1 MCYVNYPI
9 FYLSTSKLLYLIW
22 HSFSNTFTPVVMCII
37 FLDSKGYYA
46 ILGVSEKSKYTEI
59 RAAYRLLAKKYHPDR
74 NNSDFAEDMIKK
86 INAAFEVLSNR
97 EKRREYDET
106 PFDNYWSHQEDKVT
120 DNDDGGN
127 NNNDDIK
134 YRYYYQVPSDQSSS
148 SYHPNRNENTKIKN
162 NNNDLGAELK
172 TQPIDIPKGRFH
184 LTVEPSL
191 CMAFG
196 SCETLAPKVFVVDKD
211 KILNPKAIVKS
222 ETGADFD
229 SILAAAQTCP
239 TKAIR
244 IIDRY
249 TGEQIFP

>member
-1 MCYVNYPI
+1 M
-9 FYLSTSKLLYLIW
+9 
-22 HSFSNTFTPVVMCII
+22 
-37 FLDSKGYYA
+37 DSKRYYA
-46 ILGVSEKSKYTEI
+46 ILGVSEKAKYIEI

-106 PFDNYWSHQEDKVT
+106 PFDDYRSNQEDKVA

-127 NNNDDIK
+127 NNNDDMK
-134 YRYYYQVPSDQSSS
+134 
-148 SYHPNRNENTKIKN
+148 YHPDSHENTKINN
-162 NNNDLGAELK
+162 NNNDLGAELN
-172 TQPIDIPKGRFH
+172 TQFIDIPKGRFH

-196 SCETLAPKVFVVDKD
+196 SCETLAPRVFVVEKN

-239 TKAIR
+239 TKAIK

>member
-1 MCYVNYPI
+1 MYDIRLC
-9 FYLSTSKLLYLIW
+9 L
-22 HSFSNTFTPVVMCII
+22 
-37 FLDSKGYYA
+37 LDSKGYYA

-74 NNSDFAEDMIKK
+74 NSSDFAEDMIKK
-86 INAAFEVLSNR
+86 LNAAFEVLSNR
-97 EKRREYDET
+97 EKRKEYDET
-106 PFDNYWSHQEDKVT
+106 LFDNYWSHHEDKVA
-120 DNDDGGN
+120 DDDDDGGN
-127 NNNDDIK
+127 NNDDNLK

-148 SYHPNRNENTKIKN
+148 SYHPNRYEDTKINN

-172 TQPIDIPKGRFH
+172 TQSIDIPKGRFH